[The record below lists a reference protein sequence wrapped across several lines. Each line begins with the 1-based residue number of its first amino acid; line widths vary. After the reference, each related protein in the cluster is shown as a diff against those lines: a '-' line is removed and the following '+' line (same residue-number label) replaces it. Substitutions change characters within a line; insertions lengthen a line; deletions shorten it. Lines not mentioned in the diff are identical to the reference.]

1 MAKKNEQAFKEL
13 DLLLNELEDKLS
25 GEQDIYSQ
33 KVNDF
38 LKRVRD
44 NLEKYK
50 FNASGNLSQSLRA
63 LPIKQNQN
71 GVIVTIEL
79 EDYWESLE
87 KGQPKGTKVKLDDII
102 QWMINKEFVIKP
114 RKSLSQ
120 SIAKSKKLKKKLQT
134 LSVQQIRKKIALAI
148 VKTIEEKGTIKRF
161 GYKGKPFLT
170 EEIPQLEK
178 DITQEFQ

>member
-1 MAKKNEQAFKEL
+1 MAKINKQQFNEL
-13 DLLLNELEDKLS
+13 DNLLSDLEDKLT

-38 LKRVRD
+38 LKRVKD

-50 FNASGNLSQSLRA
+50 FNASENLSQSLKA

-71 GVIVTIEL
+71 GVTVTIQL
-79 EDYWESLE
+79 EDYWEDLE
-87 KGQPKGTKVKLDDII
+87 KGTQPKGYSKENRKKLQPKILEWI
-102 QWMINKEFVIKP
+102 SYKP
-114 RKSLSQ
+114 ELQ
-120 SIAKSKKLKKKLQT
+120 SIAGDKKGQRSLSYAIATNILK
-134 LSVQQIRKKIALAI
+134 
-148 VKTIEEKGTIKRF
+148 KGTIKRF

-178 DITQEFQ
+178 DITQEFE